1 MKSANPEL
9 IALFASGQP
18 FAMADLYT
26 FFLING
32 TILRYALWDSDITY
46 QGNLFSSSGPG
57 FSRSKVRCVTGVEV
71 DTLDLNIYANSSHLV
86 NGQPFLAAA
95 RAGAFD
101 GANVRV
107 DRVFMTAAPA
117 IVGGIIHFT
126 GVVGPMVVGR
136 TEAKVTISSPLQKLN
151 IQMPRNLFQ
160 PGCLHTLYDAG
171 CAVARA
177 AVAVPTAADAATTTR
192 LTTSTLGAYAKGYFD
207 AGYVQFT
214 SGALAGTTRTVKT
227 FADGVVQLLNPLPT
241 APAVG
246 DKFNIFP
253 GCDKSQGTCRQKFN
267 NLPNFRAMPYIPVPE
282 TSQ

>member
-1 MKSANPEL
+1 MKSASPDL

-18 FAMADLYT
+18 FYMADLYT
-26 FFLING
+26 FSLING
-32 TILRYALWDSDITY
+32 TNLRYAMWDADITY
-46 QGNLFSSSGPG
+46 QGNLFTSSGPG
-57 FSRSKVRCVTGVEV
+57 FKRSKVRCVIGIEV
-71 DTLDLNIYANSSHLV
+71 DTLDLNIFATSSHLV

-95 RAGAFD
+95 QAGAFD
-101 GANVRV
+101 GASLRV
-107 DRVFMTAAPA
+107 DRVFMVAPPA

-136 TEAKVTISSPLQKLN
+136 TEAKVTISSPLQKMN

-160 PGCLHTLYDAG
+160 PGCLHTLYDSG
-171 CAVARA
+171 CTVSRSN
-177 AVAVPTAADAATTTR
+177 VAVPTAVDAATPTR
-192 LTTSTLGAYAKGYFD
+192 LSTSTLGAYAKGYFD
-207 AGYVQFT
+207 AGYIQFT

-227 FADGVVQLLNPLPT
+227 FSSGVVQLLNPLPT

-253 GCDKSQGTCRQKFN
+253 GCDKSQGTCLRKFN